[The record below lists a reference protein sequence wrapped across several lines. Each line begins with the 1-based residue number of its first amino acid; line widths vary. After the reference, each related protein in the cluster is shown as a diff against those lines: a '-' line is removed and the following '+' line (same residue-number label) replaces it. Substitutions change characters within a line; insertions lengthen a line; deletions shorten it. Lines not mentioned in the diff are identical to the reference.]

1 MPAAVSEDGP
11 YPPEQQQYPPADY
24 NGGSGG
30 RSSGAGPSR
39 LNQVAMANGG
49 KQHQHQQY
57 FEDGGGEQLYDGGEA
72 RQFEYGQYGDDQDGH
87 AEAAAA
93 AAAAGYGAAVGAIED
108 DGYDGRGEASYD
120 GGDNGGDG
128 AGTAAANS
136 ASGGWPSD
144 PEDMLS
150 LLQQQGG
157 QYRSWVAQCAAT
169 ALAALDPDYDPSG
182 PVAAPV
188 PAPGAGDAHGAE
200 GGARVPGDVPGMVV
214 AMDVAGQARHYLLML
229 KAAAESAREAGR
241 ALSAFEALSLPPP
254 ELSEGAADPA
264 AVASGEAAEAEYV
277 SAAYAVT
284 TAISNAAAQV
294 EALREH
300 CGSAEELLRQLGAS
314 DRCSGDADADAGAY
328 AGAPAATTGPASLEA
343 PLSRRLAGVGSA
355 LAGRLR
361 REAAELL
368 TALRWPPP
376 LAESDAA
383 GPEAIAAAVAGAGDG
398 EGTFAGF
405 EAHPVLAR
413 RLVGVLTALTHFQM
427 AVEQRP
433 AFLRLLAGPQRRGR
447 GSAGSGYEDEEGEQE
462 DPGAEGEE
470 GEEEDLA
477 KPLLWAAQVLAEPV
491 SRRLRSHF
499 HPGAPSGTGRLDRPA
514 WLFATG
520 LSWLRRHGHC
530 LAALDDML
538 ACLQLKPHYNM
549 PAEFTRA
556 VQEELL
562 ALLRDVRL
570 PALLAATAEAERQAA
585 EAADEQAADGGGGQE
600 DAAAAIAAA
609 EAAAGVGGLWT
620 GLMDAAAAWDIALLP
635 LLGAGGPAAEA
646 AAARAGALLD
656 GYARAGDGARGA
668 ARACDVLDPLAAGGT
683 SDMHARFVAVA
694 AVAASSAAVPS
705 TTAAADG
712 DAANAAAAGQQRA
725 FGPALAGWAAAEGGA
740 ALRAVEVAAYDDSC
754 LLAPAEEATARA
766 LGLSDDL
773 GDEGN
778 GASASA
784 SAAAA
789 VAVAGGGVAPP
800 GPWQRDTW
808 PPVLAAEAAAVLDG
822 LIARSRW
829 LAAAPAAQA
838 AWLEA
843 AAGPVLG
850 LLKRRLGRLVE
861 VAVAGG
867 DALGEA
873 GLPKVCAALC
883 AARHLDDHLHSLLL
897 TDLAPLVA
905 ALARLDATAA
915 AAAAAGAGGSSI
927 PGSPASRGTGSVA
940 AAAAGK
946 LGGGGFWGGLLAAAG
961 GGGAASPARRAL
973 QDGVTALAGGAG
985 LGGTSL
991 VSAALGGAGA
1001 GAGGPLP
1008 PVLGEYVAAFGRLHR
1023 DGCLKLAR
1031 EVALGFGRHSV
1042 AYRHAIEANPQFP
1055 FLPDEDLDEAMN
1067 GGRLGGDE
1075 DGHGRVRPAP
1085 SITPSF
1091 APALLFLQ
1099 TTLHRLSRTCDKVT
1113 FADVW
1118 RGAALSIN
1126 RFVFN
1131 FIATESRF
1139 TRAGARQFAADVAGL
1154 AQLFAP
1160 YTRRGGAAGAAAGGQ
1175 HFRELQ
1181 AAARLLCLGDE
1192 EAADVM
1198 RRASTAAVAA
1208 RAAAS
1213 TTTPSKSIQSRASPA
1228 KAHAR
1233 GDPVRAGMSADPV
1246 LSAAGMA
1253 VLSPLQIMNV
1263 IEHRI

>member
-1 MPAAVSEDGP
+1 MLPAAVSEDGP
-11 YPPEQQQYPPADY
+11 CLPEQQHYPEDHGST
-24 NGGSGG
+24 GGGG
-30 RSSGAGPSR
+30 RGFGTGPSR
-39 LNQVAMANGG
+39 LHQVAMA
-49 KQHQHQQY
+49 
-57 FEDGGGEQLYDGGEA
+57 DGGQQVQHHYGSDAEHQYGGGD
-72 RQFEYGQYGDDQDGH
+72 YGQYGEEYS
-87 AEAAAA
+87 EAAAA
-93 AAAAGYGAAVGAIED
+93 AAAYGAAVGSGS
-108 DGYDGRGEASYD
+108 DGGVYSGRGGDSYD
-120 GGDNGGDG
+120 GGDGSS
-128 AGTAAANS
+128 AAANS
-136 ASGGWPSD
+136 AATAGWPAD
-144 PEDMLS
+144 PEGMLS
-150 LLQQQGG
+150 LLQQQRG
-157 QYRSWVAQCAAT
+157 QYRSWVAQCAVT
-169 ALAALDPDYDPSG
+169 ALAALDLDYESAG

-188 PAPGAGDAHGAE
+188 SLPEAGSGGEAE
-200 GGARVPGDVPGMVV
+200 GGAAAHVPGDVPGMVA

-241 ALSAFEALSLPPP
+241 ALYAFEALSLPPP
-254 ELSEGAADPA
+254 DLSEGGADPA
-264 AVASGEAAEAEYV
+264 VLAVGEAAEAEYV

-294 EALREH
+294 EALQEH
-300 CGSAEELLRQLGAS
+300 CGSAENLLRQL
-314 DRCSGDADADAGAY
+314 DTSGGEGAGATDRSS
-328 AGAPAATTGPASLEA
+328 GAVGLEA
-343 PLSRRLAGVGSA
+343 PLSRRLAGIGLK

-376 LAESDAA
+376 LAKAEAEA
-383 GPEAIAAAVAGAGDG
+383 GTSPTVDMATEPHG
-398 EGTFAGF
+398 EGAFAGF

-447 GSAGSGYEDEEGEQE
+447 GSAASGYED
-462 DPGAEGEE
+462 DGAELQDQESDGS
-470 GEEEDLA
+470 EEEEFG
-477 KPLLWAAQVLAEPV
+477 KPILWAAQVLAEPV

-499 HPGAPSGTGRLDRPA
+499 HPGAPTGRLDRPA
-514 WLFATG
+514 WLFATS

-556 VQEELL
+556 VQEEVL
-562 ALLRDVRL
+562 ALLREVRL
-570 PALLAATAEAERQAA
+570 PALMAATAEAERQAA
-585 EAADEQAADGGGGQE
+585 EAAEGGGE
-600 DAAAAIAAA
+600 ETDAAAAVA
-609 EAAAGVGGLWT
+609 EAAAAAGGLWF

-635 LLGAGGPAAEA
+635 LLGAGGQAVEA
-646 AAARAGALLD
+646 AAARAGVLLE
-656 GYARAGDGARGA
+656 GYARAGDGARGT
-668 ARACDVLDPLAAGGT
+668 ARACDALDPVAAGGT

-694 AVAASSAAVPS
+694 AVAAGAPAM
-705 TTAAADG
+705 G
-712 DAANAAAAGQQRA
+712 AAAAAMEGALTAGAMGQQRS
-725 FGPALAGWAAAEGGA
+725 FSPALAAWAAAEGGA
-740 ALRAVEVAAYDDSC
+740 ALRAVEAAAYDDSC
-754 LLAPAEEATARA
+754 LLASAEEATTRA
-766 LGLSDDL
+766 LGLSQDL
-773 GDEGN
+773 GDSN
-778 GASASA
+778 NTSTSA

-789 VAVAGGGVAPP
+789 ISMAAGAAAPP

-822 LIARSRW
+822 LVARSRW

-843 AAGPVLG
+843 AAGPLLG

-861 VAVAGG
+861 VAVASG

-897 TDLAPLVA
+897 TELAPLVA
-905 ALARLDATAA
+905 ALARLN
-915 AAAAAGAGGSSI
+915 AAAGQVAAGGTAAGGSSV
-927 PGSPASRGTGSVA
+927 PGSPASRGTGAGAA

-946 LGGGGFWGGLLAAAG
+946 LGSGSFWGGLLAAAG
-961 GGGAASPARRAL
+961 GGAGAASPAHRAL
-973 QDGVTALAGGAG
+973 QDGVTALAGG
-985 LGGTSL
+985 TSL
-991 VSAALGGAGA
+991 ASAALGAGA
-1001 GAGGPLP
+1001 AGGGASGGPLP

-1055 FLPDEDLDEAMN
+1055 FLPDEDLDEALN
-1067 GGRLGGDE
+1067 GGRLGGAE
-1075 DGHGRVRPAP
+1075 HEAGSGGVRPAA

-1099 TTLHRLSRTCDKVT
+1099 TTLHQLSRACDKVT

-1160 YTRRGGAAGAAAGGQ
+1160 YTRRGGAGGGQGGAAAAGGQ

-1198 RRASTAAVAA
+1198 RRASAAAVAA
-1208 RAAAS
+1208 RAAATS
-1213 TTTPSKSIQSRASPA
+1213 TPSKSSRPRSSPS
-1228 KAHAR
+1228 KPHSR
-1233 GDPVRAGMSADPV
+1233 SDPVRVGMASDPV

>member
-1 MPAAVSEDGP
+1 MLPAAVSEEGP
-11 YPPEQQQYPPADY
+11 YPPEQQHQYQPEDNY
-24 NGGSGG
+24 GGG
-30 RSSGAGPSR
+30 RGSGAGPSR

-49 KQHQHQQY
+49 KHQQQQQQRRY
-57 FEDGGGEQLYDGGEA
+57 YDADGEQLYEDGEA
-72 RQFEYGQYGDDQDGH
+72 GRYQYGQCGDDPAGH
-87 AEAAAA
+87 AEAA
-93 AAAAGYGAAVGAIED
+93 AAAAGYGAAVGAMD
-108 DGYDGRGEASYD
+108 DGGGYDSRGEASYD
-120 GGDNGGDG
+120 GGDGGGD
-128 AGTAAANS
+128 AAASTAA
-136 ASGGWPSD
+136 GWPSD
-144 PEDMLS
+144 PEGMLS
-150 LLQQQGG
+150 LLQQQ
-157 QYRSWVAQCAAT
+157 R
-169 ALAALDPDYDPSG
+169 G

-188 PAPGAGDAHGAE
+188 TTPGHEGAGPE
-200 GGARVPGDVPGMVV
+200 GGAQVPGDVPGMVV

-241 ALSAFEALSLPPP
+241 VLSAFEALSLPPP
-254 ELSEGAADPA
+254 GASEGGADHDPA

-300 CGSAEELLRQLGAS
+300 CGSAEVLLRQLGTSGGSS
-314 DRCSGDADADAGAY
+314 DAVDAGAD
-328 AGAPAATTGPASLEA
+328 ASSTALGAAALEG

-376 LAESDAA
+376 LAEAEA
-383 GPEAIAAAVAGAGDG
+383 GVEAGAGPGPEFTKAAGAPAGDG
-398 EGTFAGF
+398 DGAFAGF

-447 GSAGSGYEDEEGEQE
+447 GSAGSGYEDDEGEQE
-462 DPGAEGEE
+462 GPEGGE
-470 GEEEDLA
+470 GEEEAEPA

-499 HPGAPSGTGRLDRPA
+499 HPGAASGTGRLDRPA
-514 WLFATG
+514 WLFATA

-570 PALLAATAEAERQAA
+570 PALLAASAEAERQAA
-585 EAADEQAADGGGGQE
+585 EAAEEEAAAGGGAE
-600 DAAAAIAAA
+600 AAAATAAA
-609 EAAAGVGGLWT
+609 EAAAASAGLWT
-620 GLMDAAAAWDIALLP
+620 GLMDAAAAWDVALLP

-646 AAARAGALLD
+646 AAARAGALLE

-668 ARACDVLDPLAAGGT
+668 ARACDALDPLAAGGT

-694 AVAASSAAVPS
+694 AVAAASPSADAATGPV
-705 TTAAADG
+705 AAASNG
-712 DAANAAAAGQQRA
+712 AANGGQQIS

-740 ALRAVEVAAYDDSC
+740 ALRAVEAAAYDDSC

-766 LGLSDDL
+766 LGLFDDL
-773 GDEGN
+773 GDAN
-778 GASASA
+778 GTSASA
-784 SAAAA
+784 SAVAI
-789 VAVAGGGVAPP
+789 AVAGGAAAPP

-822 LIARSRW
+822 LVARSRW

-905 ALARLDATAA
+905 ALARLNAVSDAGAGDT
-915 AAAAAGAGGSSI
+915 GAGGSSV

-946 LGGGGFWGGLLAAAG
+946 LGGGGFWGGLMAATG
-961 GGGAASPARRAL
+961 GGGASPARRAL

-991 VSAALGGAGA
+991 ASAARGGTGGGAS
-1001 GAGGPLP
+1001 GPLP

-1055 FLPDEDLDEAMN
+1055 FMPDEDLDEALS
-1067 GGRLGGDE
+1067 GGRLGEAGE
-1075 DGHGRVRPAP
+1075 GGLRGGVRPAA

-1099 TTLHRLSRTCDKVT
+1099 ATLHRLSRTCDKVT

-1139 TRAGARQFAADVAGL
+1139 TRAGARQFAADVSGL

-1160 YTRRGGAAGAAAGGQ
+1160 YTRRGGAGAGAGAGGAAAGGQ

-1198 RRASTAAVAA
+1198 RRASAAAVAA
-1208 RAAAS
+1208 RAGVWGLCGS
-1213 TTTPSKSIQSRASPA
+1213 GGLVLVTTPS
-1228 KAHAR
+1228 
-1233 GDPVRAGMSADPV
+1233 
-1246 LSAAGMA
+1246 
-1253 VLSPLQIMNV
+1253 
-1263 IEHRI
+1263 